1 MKYQKI
7 CIIGDGLAGLT
18 TAMALKDLNL
28 NVDLFYKKL
37 VKKKKVDK
45 RTTSISETNYKFLEE
60 IIDLKKQNFIWPCRE
75 MNLFFEDKGK
85 LINFLNYKEKQTN
98 LLYTFENCKLKT
110 LFFKRLKREKKV
122 NFYNKNIEEINYDD
136 CFIKIRNNKI
146 YYDLIILCL
155 GNESLFY
162 KKIFN
167 SRSIKKNYNEVA
179 ITANISHK
187 LKINSASQFFLKEG
201 PLAFLPI
208 NKKNFSLVWSVS
220 NQFYKKNLR
229 SIKKIINEKIH
240 YVLNTKKNVKISL
253 LQFFPITLNLK
264 NKYYEKNVLIMGQ
277 GIHSIHPLAGQGF
290 NLILRDIRKL
300 KMIIK
305 KNLNLGIGIKNSY
318 LLKDL
323 NNSRNP
329 ENTIFGL
336 GVDLVHTFFKENK
349 LFDPFKNIL
358 LKNIGKYESIK
369 KISRTI
375 SNKGIYF

>member
-1 MKYQKI
+1 MKYQNI

-37 VKKKKVDK
+37 GKKKNVDK
-45 RTTSISETNYKFLEE
+45 RTTSISDTNYKFLGE
-60 IIDLKKQNFIWPCRE
+60 IIDLKKQSFIWPCHE
-75 MNLFFEDKGK
+75 INLFFEDKDK
-85 LINFLNYKEKQTN
+85 YINFLNFKEKKTN
-98 LLYTFENCKLKT
+98 LLYTFENFKLKK
-110 LFFKRLKREKKV
+110 LFFERLKKEKKV
-122 NFYNKNIEEINYDD
+122 NFYNKNIQEVNYEET
-136 CFIKIRNNKI
+136 FIKIRNKKI

-155 GNESLFY
+155 GNDSLFY

-179 ITANISHK
+179 ITANISHR
-187 LKINSASQFFLKEG
+187 LKINNARQYFLKEG
-201 PLAFLPI
+201 PLAFLPT

-220 NQFYKKNLR
+220 NHFYKKNLKK
-229 SIKKIINEKIH
+229 IKKIINKKIH
-240 YVLNTKKNVKISL
+240 YILNTKKNMKISL

-264 NKYYEKNVLIMGQ
+264 TKYYENNVLIMGQ

-290 NLILRDIRKL
+290 NLILRDIKKL

-305 KNLNLGIGIKNSY
+305 KNLELGIGIKNSY
-318 LLKDL
+318 LLKEL

-329 ENTIFGL
+329 ENTLFGL
-336 GVDLVHTFFKENK
+336 SIDLVHSFFKENK
-349 LFDPFKNIL
+349 LFYPLKNIL